1 MARVRRNARTRR
13 KTAGAHRKVPA
24 RRTALASSVAAGG
37 AVLGIGA
44 ASYLGAPT
52 AEALSIL
59 LPGPEVDG
67 AGSATRINIL
77 EGNVFNPQFGLDGN
91 NSSSNLII
99 GSAVLN
105 RCYSFIDRLLSLQ
118 INLSGTT
125 GRVVSTQV
133 NILSDNVLNP
143 QLSLSGANMSNNV
156 RVANVAMD
164 NGNDTVSDVTGT
176 ALGAGNGNTVQYSL
190 LSGNIFNPQI
200 SLIGANISNNV
211 TVTNV
216 AMDNGNNSVATTSGG
231 LLPFLGGGAG
241 NGNSAQ
247 FSLFSGNIFNPQTSL
262 TGENISNN
270 VTVTNIA
277 MGNGN
282 GSQAISTVGN
292 SLGSFVFGGGNGNS
306 HQYGSFVSNISNPQ
320 WTLGGGNTSNNS
332 ATTNT
337 ADGNGNGSTNTVT
350 GGGLGSVVTGTG
362 NGNTNQVANGS
373 GNIHNDQV
381 NIGPGTGAPG
391 GSSTTAAKD
400 FEDVMSLVSGSADAD
415 VDARTA
421 NSSLASAARPFRI
434 NRQSQQERRELF
446 SFSRTGARATSATP
460 DNAPHGADGDSAA
473 TGVTGGVTAGGGG
486 NDDGGASDNGGDGN
500 GDSAA

>member
-1 MARVRRNARTRR
+1 MAQVRRNGRTRR
-13 KTAGAHRKVPA
+13 KKAGAHRKVPT

-37 AVLGIGA
+37 AALSIGA
-44 ASYLGAPT
+44 ASYLGVPT

-91 NSSSNLII
+91 NSSTNLVI
-99 GSAVLN
+99 GSVALN
-105 RCYSFIDRLLSLQ
+105 RYYSFIDQLLSLQ

-156 RVANVAMD
+156 RVANVAVD
-164 NGNDTVSDVTGT
+164 NGNNTVSDVTGT
-176 ALGAGNGNTVQYSL
+176 GSQSGTGNGNTVQYSF

-216 AMDNGNNSVATTSGG
+216 AMNNGNNSVATTSGG
-231 LLPFLGGGAG
+231 LLPLLGGGAG

-247 FSLFSGNIFNPQTSL
+247 FSLFSGNILNPQTSL
-262 TGENISNN
+262 TGANISNN
-270 VTVTNIA
+270 VSVTNVAI
-277 MGNGN
+277 GNGN

-292 SLGSFVFGGGNGNS
+292 ALGSFVFGGGNGNS
-306 HQYGSFVSNISNPQ
+306 YQYGSFVSNISNPQ

-337 ADGNGNGSTNTVT
+337 ADGNGNGSSNAVA

-362 NGNTNQVANGS
+362 NGNTNQAASGS

-381 NIGPGTGAPG
+381 NIGRGTGGPG
-391 GSSTTAAKD
+391 SSSTTAPKD
-400 FEDVMSLVSGSADAD
+400 FEDVISLVSAST
-415 VDARTA
+415 DARTS
-421 NSSLASAARPFRI
+421 NSSPASASRPFRI

-446 SFSRTGARATSATP
+446 SFSRSGTRATSAAV
-460 DNAPHGADGDSAA
+460 DNASHDADGGSQS
-473 TGVTGGVTAGGGG
+473 TGVTDGVTAGGGST
-486 NDDGGASDNGGDGN
+486 DDGGASDNGGDGN
-500 GDSAA
+500 GDSGA